1 MVSPLAGIRVPVV
14 RALTDLTG
22 LSPAIHDS
30 PNRCRSQSAMFT
42 GNERS
47 TAMIILD
54 IVSILLDVLSN
65 HLSVISVESD
75 VTFSSSAVLERGAS
89 IGLMSQL

>member
-1 MVSPLAGIRVPVV
+1 
-14 RALTDLTG
+14 
-22 LSPAIHDS
+22 
-30 PNRCRSQSAMFT
+30 MFT